1 MDGIFD
7 SIIFA
12 GLISLLQIFKV
23 NNCVTFI
30 LKYVPWSSSL
40 LVNYEKKSKS
50 HLNFIQK
57 MYF

>member
-12 GLISLLQIFKV
+12 GLILLLQIFKV

-40 LVNYEKKSKS
+40 LVNYEKS